1 MSDIFK
7 NFDDKDINKL
17 KQNEEIQKLANDKN
31 IKDFVNSEQ
40 FNKFK
45 KEYNEKSEDEILQ
58 DAKVF
63 SQKLKQQYGEEEY
76 NKKIQ
81 SLKRMEGF
89 LNSEQKKKMK
99 KFLDTLK

>member
-45 KEYNEKSEDEILQ
+45 KEYSEKSEDEILQ